1 MCIRDRNMHMSDL
14 KILIF
19 PDPKLRKVAKKI
31 DKFDKSLEMLSKNML
46 KTMYE
51 AEGIGLA
58 ATQVDIHIRL
68 VVMDLSEERNEPRVF
83 VNPEYTILDKSP
95 FTYEEGCLSI
105 PGFNEEIS
113 RPSKIL
119 LKWQDLQGN
128 FHEEKPDGIFTV
140 CAQHEIDH
148 LDGKLFV
155 DYLSPIKRD
164 RIRKKL
170 ENRRN

>member
-1 MCIRDRNMHMSDL
+1 MSDL

-31 DKFDKSLEMLSKNML
+31 DKFDKSLEMLSKDML

>member
-1 MCIRDRNMHMSDL
+1 MHMSDL

-19 PDPKLRKVAKKI
+19 PDPKLRKVAKKVY
-31 DKFDKSLEMLSKNML
+31 KFDKSLEMLSKNML

>member
-1 MCIRDRNMHMSDL
+1 MSDL

-31 DKFDKSLEMLSKNML
+31 DKFDKSLEILSKNML
-46 KTMYE
+46 NTMYE

-58 ATQVDIHIRL
+58 ATQVNIHIRL

-128 FHEEKPDGIFTV
+128 FHEEEPDGIFTV

>member
-1 MCIRDRNMHMSDL
+1 MHMSDF

-19 PDPKLRKVAKKI
+19 PDPKLRKIAKKV

>member
-1 MCIRDRNMHMSDL
+1 MYMSDL

-19 PDPKLRKVAKKI
+19 PDPKLRKVARKI
-31 DKFDKSLEMLSKNML
+31 DKFDKSLEMLAQNML
-46 KTMYE
+46 QTMYE

-58 ATQVDIHIRL
+58 ATQVDVHVRL

-128 FHEEKPDGIFTV
+128 FHEDRPDGIFTV

>member
-1 MCIRDRNMHMSDL
+1 MHMSDL

-31 DKFDKSLEMLSKNML
+31 QKFDKSLEMLAQKML
-46 KTMYE
+46 QTMYE

-58 ATQVDIHIRL
+58 ATQVDVHIRL
-68 VVMDLSEERNEPRVF
+68 VVMDLSEERDEPRVF

-128 FHEEKPDGIFTV
+128 FHEDQPDGIFTV

>member
-1 MCIRDRNMHMSDL
+1 MHMSDL

-31 DKFDKSLEMLSKNML
+31 DKFDKSLEILSQNML

-128 FHEEKPDGIFTV
+128 FHEDRPDGIFTV

>member
-1 MCIRDRNMHMSDL
+1 MSDL

-31 DKFDKSLEMLSKNML
+31 DKFDKSLETLSKNML

>member
-1 MCIRDRNMHMSDL
+1 MSNL

-19 PDPKLRKVAKKI
+19 PDPKLRKVAKRI

-46 KTMYE
+46 KTMYD

-128 FHEEKPDGIFTV
+128 FHEEEPDGIFTV

>member
-1 MCIRDRNMHMSDL
+1 MHMSDL

-68 VVMDLSEERNEPRVF
+68 VVMDLSEERNQPRVF

-128 FHEEKPDGIFTV
+128 LHEEKPDGIYTV

>member
-1 MCIRDRNMHMSDL
+1 MHMSNL

-31 DKFDKSLEMLSKNML
+31 DKFDKSLEILAQNML
-46 KTMYE
+46 QTMYE

-58 ATQVDIHIRL
+58 ATQVDVHIRL

-128 FHEEKPDGIFTV
+128 FHEDQPDGIFTV

-155 DYLSPIKRD
+155 DYLSAIKRD

-170 ENRRN
+170 ENKRK

>member
-1 MCIRDRNMHMSDL
+1 MSDL

-31 DKFDKSLEMLSKNML
+31 DKFDKSLEILSKNML

-58 ATQVDIHIRL
+58 ATQVNIHIRL

>member
-1 MCIRDRNMHMSDL
+1 MHMSDL

-31 DKFDKSLEMLSKNML
+31 DKFDKSLEILSKNML

-58 ATQVDIHIRL
+58 ATQVNIHIRL

-128 FHEEKPDGIFTV
+128 FHEEEPDGIFTV

>member
-1 MCIRDRNMHMSDL
+1 MHMSDL

-83 VNPEYTILDKSP
+83 VNPEYTVLDKSP

-128 FHEEKPDGIFTV
+128 FHEEKPNGIFTV

>member
-1 MCIRDRNMHMSDL
+1 MHMSDL

-31 DKFDKSLEMLSKNML
+31 QKFDKSLEMLAQKML
-46 KTMYE
+46 QTMYE

-58 ATQVDIHIRL
+58 ATQVDVHIRL
-68 VVMDLSEERNEPRVF
+68 VVMDLSEERDEPRVF

-128 FHEEKPDGIFTV
+128 FHEDKPDGIFTV

-170 ENRRN
+170 KNKRN

>member
-1 MCIRDRNMHMSDL
+1 MHMSDL

-31 DKFDKSLEMLSKNML
+31 DKFDKSLEKLSKNML

-170 ENRRN
+170 ENKRN

>member
-1 MCIRDRNMHMSDL
+1 MHMSDL

-31 DKFDKSLEMLSKNML
+31 DKFDKSLDMLSKNML
-46 KTMYE
+46 QTMYE

>member
-1 MCIRDRNMHMSDL
+1 MCIRDR
-14 KILIF
+14 
-19 PDPKLRKVAKKI
+19 
-31 DKFDKSLEMLSKNML
+31 
-46 KTMYE
+46 
-51 AEGIGLA
+51 
-58 ATQVDIHIRL
+58 
-68 VVMDLSEERNEPRVF
+68 DLSEERNEPRVF

-95 FTYEEGCLSI
+95 FNYEEGCLSI

-128 FHEEKPDGIFTV
+128 FHEDQPDGIFTV

>member
-1 MCIRDRNMHMSDL
+1 MHMSDL

-46 KTMYE
+46 KTMYD

-83 VNPEYTILDKSP
+83 VNPEYTVLDKSP

>member
-1 MCIRDRNMHMSDL
+1 MHMSDL

-31 DKFDKSLEMLSKNML
+31 DKFDKSLEILSKNML

-128 FHEEKPDGIFTV
+128 FHEERPDGIFTV

>member
-1 MCIRDRNMHMSDL
+1 MHMSDL

-31 DKFDKSLEMLSKNML
+31 DKFDKSLEMLAQNML
-46 KTMYE
+46 QTMYE

-58 ATQVDIHIRL
+58 ATQVDVHIRL

-128 FHEEKPDGIFTV
+128 FHEDQPDGIFTV

-170 ENRRN
+170 GNKRN

>member
-1 MCIRDRNMHMSDL
+1 MGMPNY

-19 PDPKLRKVAKKI
+19 PNPKLRKVAKKI
-31 DKFDKSLEMLSKNML
+31 IKFDKSLKTLADSML
-46 KTMYE
+46 KIMYE
-51 AEGIGLA
+51 ADGIGLA
-58 ATQVDIHIRL
+58 ATQIDVHIRL
-68 VVMDLSEERNEPRVF
+68 VVMDLSEERNHPRVF
-83 VNPEYTILDKSP
+83 VNPEYDILDKSP
-95 FTYEEGCLSI
+95 ITYEEGCLSI

-119 LKWQDLQGN
+119 LKWQDLKGN
-128 FHEEKPDGIFTV
+128 FHEEEPEGIFTI

-170 ENRRN
+170 ENRRF

>member
-1 MCIRDRNMHMSDL
+1 MHMSDL

-31 DKFDKSLEMLSKNML
+31 QKFDKSLEMLAQKML
-46 KTMYE
+46 QTMYE

-58 ATQVDIHIRL
+58 ATQVDVHIRL
-68 VVMDLSEERNEPRVF
+68 VVMDLSEERDEPRVF

-128 FHEEKPDGIFTV
+128 FHEDQPDGIFTV

-148 LDGKLFV
+148 LDGKLYV

-164 RIRKKL
+164 TIRKKL

>member
-1 MCIRDRNMHMSDL
+1 MHMSDL

-31 DKFDKSLEMLSKNML
+31 DKFDKSLEMLSKKML

>member
-1 MCIRDRNMHMSDL
+1 MHMSDL
-14 KILIF
+14 KILLF

-119 LKWQDLQGN
+119 LKWQDLQGK

>member
-1 MCIRDRNMHMSDL
+1 MYMSDL

-19 PDPKLRKVAKKI
+19 PNPKLRKVARKI
-31 DKFDKSLEMLSKNML
+31 EKFDKGLEILAQNML
-46 KTMYE
+46 KTMYD
-51 AEGIGLA
+51 ADGIGLA
-58 ATQVDIHIRL
+58 ATQVDVHIRL
-68 VVMDLSEERNEPRVF
+68 VVMDLSEERNDPRVF
-83 VNPEYTILDKSP
+83 VNPEYEILDKSP
-95 FTYEEGCLSI
+95 FIYEEGCLSI
-105 PGFNEEIS
+105 PDFKEEIS
-113 RPSKIL
+113 RPSRIL

-128 FHEEKPDGIFTV
+128 FHEDEPDGIFTV

-155 DYLSPIKRD
+155 DYLSSIKRD

>member
-1 MCIRDRNMHMSDL
+1 MHMSDL

-19 PDPKLRKVAKKI
+19 PDPKIRKVAKKI

-46 KTMYE
+46 NTMYE

>member
-1 MCIRDRNMHMSDL
+1 MHMSDL

-51 AEGIGLA
+51 AEGIGLD

>member
-1 MCIRDRNMHMSDL
+1 MHMSDL

-58 ATQVDIHIRL
+58 ATQVNIHIRL
-68 VVMDLSEERNEPRVF
+68 VVMDLSEQRNEPRVF

-128 FHEEKPDGIFTV
+128 FHEEEPDGIFTV

>member
-1 MCIRDRNMHMSDL
+1 MHMSNL

-31 DKFDKSLEMLSKNML
+31 DKFDKSLEILARNML
-46 KTMYE
+46 TTMYE

-58 ATQVDIHIRL
+58 ATQVDVHIRL

-113 RPSKIL
+113 RPSKII

-128 FHEEKPDGIFTV
+128 FHEDQPDGIFTV

>member
-1 MCIRDRNMHMSDL
+1 MHMSDL

-31 DKFDKSLEMLSKNML
+31 DKFDKSLEILSKNML

-95 FTYEEGCLSI
+95 FTYDEGCLSI

>member
-1 MCIRDRNMHMSDL
+1 MHMSDL

-140 CAQHEIDH
+140 CAHHEIDH

>member
-1 MCIRDRNMHMSDL
+1 MHMSDL

-19 PDPKLRKVAKKI
+19 PNPKLRRVAKKI

-119 LKWQDLQGN
+119 LKWQDLQGK

-170 ENRRN
+170 EKRRN

>member
-1 MCIRDRNMHMSDL
+1 MHMSDF

-31 DKFDKSLEMLSKNML
+31 DKFDKSLEMLAQNML
-46 KTMYE
+46 QTMYE

-58 ATQVDIHIRL
+58 ATQVDVHVRL

-95 FTYEEGCLSI
+95 FTYGEGCLSI
-105 PGFNEEIS
+105 PGFKEEIS

-128 FHEEKPDGIFTV
+128 FHEDQPDGIFTV

-170 ENRRN
+170 ENKRN

>member
-1 MCIRDRNMHMSDL
+1 MHMSDL

-31 DKFDKSLEMLSKNML
+31 DKFDKSLEMLSNNML
-46 KTMYE
+46 NTMYE

-58 ATQVDIHIRL
+58 ATQIDIHIRL

>member
-1 MCIRDRNMHMSDL
+1 MHMSDL

-58 ATQVDIHIRL
+58 APQVNIHIRL

-128 FHEEKPDGIFTV
+128 FHEEEPDGIFTV

>member
-1 MCIRDRNMHMSDL
+1 MHMSDL

-19 PDPKLRKVAKKI
+19 PNPKLRKVAKKI
-31 DKFDKSLEMLSKNML
+31 DKFDKSLEMLAQNML
-46 KTMYE
+46 ITMYE

-58 ATQVDIHIRL
+58 ATQIDVHIRL

-128 FHEEKPDGIFTV
+128 FHEDRPDGIFTV

>member
-1 MCIRDRNMHMSDL
+1 MHMSDL

-128 FHEEKPDGIFTV
+128 FHEEEPDGIFTV

-155 DYLSPIKRD
+155 DYLSPIKRE